1 VAFQELPP
9 SVSWLQHLIPVGVI
23 AASLVLGFL
32 LRWIVGRSRPAMSR
46 LDDRTVAG
54 LRRWTL
60 IWCVLAGIWVAA
72 GHSTLAESTV
82 KALRDGDLILLMLSG
97 TFIGAHLL
105 AVAAT
110 SRLPGAGRPASSLTR
125 HLIKAVVILVGLLLL
140 LNVFGIPVTPLL
152 TALGVGGLA
161 VALALEDT
169 LKNFFAGLYTGL
181 SRQVRLGD
189 VIKLESGDEG
199 YVADMTWRST
209 TIRTLQGN
217 LVIVPNRRLAEAIV
231 TNFSLPDRAMSIG
244 VEVEVAMDSDPE
256 RVERVL
262 VEVTKKAHAEVAG
275 FVTDYEPVAR
285 ITAGP
290 GPGSIRFS
298 VFGRVMRYEDQGLA
312 LHELRKRILLRFR
325 QEGIVISSGLM
336 DFLPKK
342 TPARSG

>member
-1 VAFQELPP
+1 MT
-9 SVSWLQHLIPVGVI
+9 WLHHLLPVGVI
-23 AASLVLGFL
+23 AASFVLGLL

-46 LDDRTVAG
+46 LDDRTVSG
-54 LRRWTL
+54 LRRWVL
-60 IWCVLAGIWVAA
+60 IWCVLGGIWVAA
-72 GHSTLAESTV
+72 DLSTLPPSTV
-82 KALRDGDLILLMLSG
+82 KALREGDLILLMLSG

-125 HLIKAVVILVGLLLL
+125 HLIKAVVIIVGLLVI

-189 VIKLESGDEG
+189 VIKLESGEEG

-209 TIRTLQGN
+209 TIRTLNGN

-231 TNFSLPDRAMSIG
+231 TNFSLPDRAMG
-244 VEVEVAMDSDPE
+244 VAVEVEVALDSDPE
-256 RVERVL
+256 LVERVL
-262 VEVTKKAHAEVAG
+262 LEVTKKAHAEIAG
-275 FVTDYEPVAR
+275 FVSDFEPAVR
-285 ITAGP
+285 MTTGP
-290 GPGSIRFS
+290 GPASLRYS

-325 QEGIVISSGLM
+325 KEGIVIPSVVM
-336 DFLPKK
+336 EVRQRQP
-342 TPARSG
+342 PARSG